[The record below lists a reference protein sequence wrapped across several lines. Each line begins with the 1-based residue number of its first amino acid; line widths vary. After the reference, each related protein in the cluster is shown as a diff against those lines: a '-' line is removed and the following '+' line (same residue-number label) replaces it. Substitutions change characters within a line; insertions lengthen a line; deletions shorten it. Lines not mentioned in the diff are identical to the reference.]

1 VGTGALARPSRA
13 QLGSLPDSSE
23 QPVLFVRAQPRL
35 VFYEPRCSGG
45 DGARPRPSE
54 PSSAAACGHS
64 DSWFAVAKT
73 MTDNA
78 ANPVPTGVRAIAAL
92 FALCAIYLAIAGTVM
107 LLRPGAIPMS
117 AGAPLL
123 FGLELSGPYMFLL
136 MAIVGGGVAWGLVEL
151 NNIVRHAAALIAIA
165 GIVMLV
171 PSVSAA
177 TVMVQP
183 KALAFGGLGIIVRV
197 MVAWYL
203 SRREVADRFKAPPGT
218 K

>member
-1 VGTGALARPSRA
+1 
-13 QLGSLPDSSE
+13 
-23 QPVLFVRAQPRL
+23 
-35 VFYEPRCSGG
+35 
-45 DGARPRPSE
+45 
-54 PSSAAACGHS
+54 
-64 DSWFAVAKT
+64 
-73 MTDNA
+73 MTDHA

-92 FALCAIYLAIAGTVM
+92 FALCAIDLGIVGALM
-107 LLRPGAIPMS
+107 LLRPGTIALS

-123 FGLELSGPYMFLL
+123 FGLELSGPLMFLL
-136 MAIVGGGVAWGLVEL
+136 MAIVGGGTAWGLVKL
-151 NNIVRHAAALIAIA
+151 KNIVRRATVLIAIA

-203 SRREVADRFKAPPGT
+203 SRGEVADRFKAPPGT
-218 K
+218 R

>member
-1 VGTGALARPSRA
+1 VKAR
-13 QLGSLPDSSE
+13 
-23 QPVLFVRAQPRL
+23 PRL
-35 VFYEPRCSGG
+35 VFYEPRRSCG
-45 DGARPRPSE
+45 DGAMPRSAE
-54 PSSAAACGHS
+54 QSSATARGHS
-64 DSWFAVAKT
+64 NSGLATAKT

-78 ANPVPTGVRAIAAL
+78 ANPAPNGVRAIAAL
-92 FALCAIYLAIAGTVM
+92 FALCAIYLGVVGALM
-107 LLRPGAIPMS
+107 LLRPGTVAMS

-151 NNIVRHAAALIAIA
+151 NNIVRHVAVLIAIA

-203 SRREVADRFKAPPGT
+203 SRGEIADQFKAPPRT
-218 K
+218 T

>member
-1 VGTGALARPSRA
+1 
-13 QLGSLPDSSE
+13 
-23 QPVLFVRAQPRL
+23 
-35 VFYEPRCSGG
+35 
-45 DGARPRPSE
+45 
-54 PSSAAACGHS
+54 
-64 DSWFAVAKT
+64 

-92 FALCAIYLAIAGTVM
+92 FALCAIYLGIVGALM
-107 LLRPGAIPMS
+107 LLRPGTVAMS

-136 MAIVGGGVAWGLVEL
+136 TAIVGGGGAWGLMEL
-151 NNIVRHAAALIAIA
+151 NNIVRHVAILIAIA

-197 MVAWYL
+197 IVAWYL
-203 SRREVADRFKAPPGT
+203 SRGEVADQFKAPPRT
-218 K
+218 T